1 MDLSSELVHQFVK
14 ATKDD
19 KKSKTGT
26 TVTGTTVEYNG
37 KTYVKIDGS
46 ELLTP
51 VTTTA
56 AIKDGERVTVTIKD
70 HSATVT
76 GNLTAPAARNSD
88 VQEISNK
95 ISEFEIVV
103 ADKVSTKDFDA
114 QTARIDTLQAENVT
128 IKGRLDASEAS
139 IGELETDNVT
149 IKETLTANK
158 ASIDN
163 LEATKISTEVADA
176 KYATIENL
184 DAANADIYNLN
195 ANYANFKTT
204 TTEKLTAINASIT
217 DLDTKKLNAEDAS
230 IRYANIDFSNIGKA
244 AIEYFYAQS
253 GLIKDVVVGDGTITG
268 ELVGVTIKGD
278 LIEGNTIKAEKLVIK
293 GSDGLYYKLN
303 TDGVTTEAEQT
314 NENSLDGSHI
324 MAKSITA
331 TKIDVKDLVAFDA
344 TIGGFK
350 ITSNAIYSG
359 VKESPT
365 NTTRGIYMDS
375 QGQLSVGDEANYLK
389 YYKAQDGTYKLE
401 ISAGSIIMAANGETV
416 GNEIDKVKATATTAL
431 DTANGV
437 KTDLANN
444 YSTRT
449 QMNSAIKQTADSI
462 TSTVSSVST
471 TATEALNKANT
482 ASSRIEQLKDSITLS
497 VTDGTVG
504 NTAKIKLGID
514 DETREASI
522 DLTGAVS
529 FSDLSTAG
537 MTTIN
542 GSNITTGTL
551 SADRINVED
560 LMAQHL
566 TSTGGLSV
574 TGNFEL
580 QNGWASIS
588 KYSDAEY
595 DGWLQISASGA
606 TGLGQQDGLIRLRQ
620 GYVYI
625 NTTGQGAIGSASIKV
640 GGGSASIDSHKVINI
655 KAPTVEIGNTTS
667 DSTTGGV
674 TIHEPVK
681 IYKNNSSIISL
692 SDYILSVVDGT
703 WGESY

>member
-1 MDLSSELVHQFVK
+1 MDLSSELISQFVK

-88 VQEISNK
+88 VQEIGNK

-163 LEATKISTEVADA
+163 LEATKISAEVADA

-184 DAANADIYNLN
+184 EAANADIYNLN
-195 ANYANFKTT
+195 ANYASFKTT
-204 TTEKLTAINASIT
+204 TTDKLTAIDASIT
-217 DLDTKKLNAEDAS
+217 DLDTKKLNAEDAE
-230 IRYANIDFSNIGKA
+230 IKYANIDFSNIGKA

-350 ITSNAIYSG
+350 ITSDAIYSG

-365 NTTRGIYMDS
+365 NTTRGIYMDNT
-375 QGQLSVGDEANYLK
+375 GQLSIGDANNFLR
-389 YYKAQDGTYKLE
+389 YYKDQNGAYKLE
-401 ISAGSIIMAANGETV
+401 LSAN
-416 GNEIDKVKATATTAL
+416 
-431 DTANGV
+431 
-437 KTDLANN
+437 
-444 YSTRT
+444 
-449 QMNSAIKQTADSI
+449 SI
-462 TSTVSSVST
+462 T
-471 TATEALNKANT
+471 
-482 ASSRIEQLKDSITLS
+482 
-497 VTDGTVG
+497 
-504 NTAKIKLGID
+504 
-514 DETREASI
+514 
-522 DLTGAVS
+522 
-529 FSDLSTAG
+529 
-537 MTTIN
+537 M
-542 GSNITTGTL
+542 
-551 SADRINVED
+551 
-560 LMAQHL
+560 
-566 TSTGGLSV
+566 STGGSTIEDELS
-574 TGNFEL
+574 
-580 QNGWASIS
+580 
-588 KYSDAEY
+588 
-595 DGWLQISASGA
+595 
-606 TGLGQQDGLIRLRQ
+606 
-620 GYVYI
+620 
-625 NTTGQGAIGSASIKV
+625 SIKDEMATIKDEV
-640 GGGSASIDSHKVINI
+640 TISLRIESSKGTVFKSDQVSTVLSAVIYRGSQRITDMQTLKSVMGDSVYLEWSWQRLNDEQFW
-655 KAPTVEIGNTTS
+655 VVSSDDQRIGNDGFTFTLS
-667 DSTTGGV
+667 PNDVDTKV
-674 TIHEPVK
+674 TFMCTL
-681 IYKNNSSIISL
+681 N
-692 SDYILSVVDGT
+692 DA
-703 WGESY
+703 

>member
-1 MDLSSELVHQFVK
+1 MDLSSELISQFVK

-19 KKSKTGT
+19 KKPKTGT

-88 VQEISNK
+88 VQEIGNK

-163 LEATKISTEVADA
+163 LEATKISAEVADA

-204 TTEKLTAINASIT
+204 TTEKLTAIDASIT

-230 IRYANIDFSNIGKA
+230 IKYANIDFSNIGKA

-375 QGQLSVGDEANYLK
+375 QGQLSVGDETNYLK

-416 GNEIDKVKATATTAL
+416 GDEIDKVKATATTAL
-431 DTANGV
+431 DTAN
-437 KTDLANN
+437 A
-444 YSTRT
+444 
-449 QMNSAIKQTADSI
+449 
-462 TSTVSSVST
+462 
-471 TATEALNKANT
+471 

-537 MTTIN
+537 KTTIN

-551 SADRINVED
+551 SADKINVED

-640 GGGSASIDSHKVINI
+640 GGGSASIDAHKVINI
-655 KAPTVEIGNTTS
+655 KAPTVEIGNTTL
-667 DSTTGGV
+667 DSTIGGV

-681 IYKNNSSIISL
+681 IYKNSSSIVSL

-703 WGESY
+703 WEESY

>member
-1 MDLSSELVHQFVK
+1 MDLSSELISQFVK

-88 VQEISNK
+88 VQEIGNK

-163 LEATKISTEVADA
+163 LEATKISAEVADA

-184 DAANADIYNLN
+184 EAANADIYNLN
-195 ANYANFKTT
+195 ANYASFKTT
-204 TTEKLTAINASIT
+204 TTDKLTAIDASIT
-217 DLDTKKLNAEDAS
+217 DLDTKKLNAEDAE
-230 IRYANIDFSNIGKA
+230 IKYANIDFSNIGKA

-350 ITSNAIYSG
+350 ITSDAIYSG

-365 NTTRGIYMDS
+365 NTTRGIYMDNT
-375 QGQLSVGDEANYLK
+375 GQLSIGDANNFLR
-389 YYKAQDGTYKLE
+389 YYKDQNGAYKLE
-401 ISAGSIIMAANGETV
+401 LSAN
-416 GNEIDKVKATATTAL
+416 
-431 DTANGV
+431 
-437 KTDLANN
+437 
-444 YSTRT
+444 
-449 QMNSAIKQTADSI
+449 SI
-462 TSTVSSVST
+462 T
-471 TATEALNKANT
+471 
-482 ASSRIEQLKDSITLS
+482 
-497 VTDGTVG
+497 
-504 NTAKIKLGID
+504 
-514 DETREASI
+514 
-522 DLTGAVS
+522 
-529 FSDLSTAG
+529 
-537 MTTIN
+537 M
-542 GSNITTGTL
+542 
-551 SADRINVED
+551 
-560 LMAQHL
+560 
-566 TSTGGLSV
+566 STGGSTIEDELS
-574 TGNFEL
+574 
-580 QNGWASIS
+580 
-588 KYSDAEY
+588 
-595 DGWLQISASGA
+595 
-606 TGLGQQDGLIRLRQ
+606 
-620 GYVYI
+620 
-625 NTTGQGAIGSASIKV
+625 SIKDEMATIKDEV
-640 GGGSASIDSHKVINI
+640 TTSLRIESSKGTVFKSDQVSTVLSAVIYRGSQRITDMQTLKSVMGDSVYLEWSWQRLNDEQFW
-655 KAPTVEIGNTTS
+655 VVSSDDQRIGNDGFTFTLS
-667 DSTTGGV
+667 PNDVDTKV
-674 TIHEPVK
+674 TFMCTL
-681 IYKNNSSIISL
+681 N
-692 SDYILSVVDGT
+692 DA
-703 WGESY
+703 

>member
-1 MDLSSELVHQFVK
+1 MDLSSELISQFVK

-19 KKSKTGT
+19 KKPKTGT

-88 VQEISNK
+88 VQEIGNK

-163 LEATKISTEVADA
+163 LEATKISAEVADA

-204 TTEKLTAINASIT
+204 TTEKLTAIDASIT

-230 IRYANIDFSNIGKA
+230 IKYANIDFSNIGKA

-375 QGQLSVGDEANYLK
+375 QGQLSVGDETNYLK

-416 GNEIDKVKATATTAL
+416 GDEIDKVKATATTAL
-431 DTANGV
+431 DT
-437 KTDLANN
+437 
-444 YSTRT
+444 
-449 QMNSAIKQTADSI
+449 
-462 TSTVSSVST
+462 
-471 TATEALNKANT
+471 ANT

-537 MTTIN
+537 KTTIN

-551 SADRINVED
+551 SADKINVED

-640 GGGSASIDSHKVINI
+640 GGGSASINTHKVINI
-655 KAPTVEIGNTTS
+655 KAPTVEIGNTTL
-667 DSTTGGV
+667 DSTIGGV

-681 IYKNNSSIISL
+681 IYKNSSSIVSL

-703 WGESY
+703 WEESY

>member
-1 MDLSSELVHQFVK
+1 MDLSSELISQFVK

-19 KKSKTGT
+19 KKPKTGT

-88 VQEISNK
+88 VQEIGNK

-204 TTEKLTAINASIT
+204 TTDKLTAIDASIT
-217 DLDTKKLNAEDAS
+217 DLDTKKLNADDAS
-230 IRYANIDFSNIGKA
+230 IKYANIDFSNIGKA

-365 NTTRGIYMDS
+365 NTTRGIYMDNT
-375 QGQLSVGDEANYLK
+375 GQISIGDANNFLR
-389 YYKAQDGTYKLE
+389 YYKDQNGAYKLE
-401 ISAGSIIMAANGETV
+401 LSANSITMSAGGTTVEDELSNIKDEMETIKDEV
-416 GNEIDKVKATATTAL
+416 TTVLRLESSKGTVFKNDQVSTVLSAVIYRGNQRITDMQTLKSVIGDSVYLEWSWQRLNDERFWVVSSDDTRIGNEGFTF
-431 DTANGV
+431 
-437 KTDLANN
+437 
-444 YSTRT
+444 
-449 QMNSAIKQTADSI
+449 
-462 TSTVSSVST
+462 
-471 TATEALNKANT
+471 
-482 ASSRIEQLKDSITLS
+482 TLS
-497 VTDGTVG
+497 PNDVDTKVT
-504 NTAKIKLGID
+504 
-514 DETREASI
+514 
-522 DLTGAVS
+522 
-529 FSDLSTAG
+529 F
-537 MTTIN
+537 MC
-542 GSNITTGTL
+542 TL
-551 SADRINVED
+551 
-560 LMAQHL
+560 
-566 TSTGGLSV
+566 
-574 TGNFEL
+574 
-580 QNGWASIS
+580 
-588 KYSDAEY
+588 
-595 DGWLQISASGA
+595 
-606 TGLGQQDGLIRLRQ
+606 
-620 GYVYI
+620 
-625 NTTGQGAIGSASIKV
+625 
-640 GGGSASIDSHKVINI
+640 
-655 KAPTVEIGNTTS
+655 
-667 DSTTGGV
+667 
-674 TIHEPVK
+674 
-681 IYKNNSSIISL
+681 NS
-692 SDYILSVVDGT
+692 
-703 WGESY
+703 

>member
-204 TTEKLTAINASIT
+204 TTEKLTAIDASIT

-595 DGWLQISASGA
+595 DAWLQISASGA

>member
-1 MDLSSELVHQFVK
+1 MDLSSELISQFVK

-88 VQEISNK
+88 VQEIGNK

-163 LEATKISTEVADA
+163 LEATKISAEVADA

-184 DAANADIYNLN
+184 EAANADIYNLN
-195 ANYANFKTT
+195 ANYASFKTT
-204 TTEKLTAINASIT
+204 TTYKLTAIDASIT
-217 DLDTKKLNAEDAS
+217 DLDTKKLNAEDAE
-230 IRYANIDFSNIGKA
+230 IKYANIDFSNIGKA

-350 ITSNAIYSG
+350 ITSDAIYSG

-365 NTTRGIYMDS
+365 NTTRGIYMDNT
-375 QGQLSVGDEANYLK
+375 GQLSIGDANNFLR
-389 YYKAQDGTYKLE
+389 YYKDQNGAYKLE
-401 ISAGSIIMAANGETV
+401 LSAN
-416 GNEIDKVKATATTAL
+416 
-431 DTANGV
+431 
-437 KTDLANN
+437 
-444 YSTRT
+444 
-449 QMNSAIKQTADSI
+449 SI
-462 TSTVSSVST
+462 T
-471 TATEALNKANT
+471 
-482 ASSRIEQLKDSITLS
+482 
-497 VTDGTVG
+497 
-504 NTAKIKLGID
+504 
-514 DETREASI
+514 
-522 DLTGAVS
+522 
-529 FSDLSTAG
+529 
-537 MTTIN
+537 M
-542 GSNITTGTL
+542 
-551 SADRINVED
+551 
-560 LMAQHL
+560 
-566 TSTGGLSV
+566 STGGSTIEDELS
-574 TGNFEL
+574 
-580 QNGWASIS
+580 
-588 KYSDAEY
+588 
-595 DGWLQISASGA
+595 
-606 TGLGQQDGLIRLRQ
+606 
-620 GYVYI
+620 
-625 NTTGQGAIGSASIKV
+625 SIKDEMATIKDEV
-640 GGGSASIDSHKVINI
+640 TISLRIESSKGTVFKSDQVSTVLSAVIYRGSQRITDMQTLKSAMGDSVYLEWSWQRLNDEQFW
-655 KAPTVEIGNTTS
+655 VVSSDDQRIGNDGFTFTLS
-667 DSTTGGV
+667 PNDVDTKV
-674 TIHEPVK
+674 TFMCTL
-681 IYKNNSSIISL
+681 N
-692 SDYILSVVDGT
+692 DA
-703 WGESY
+703 

>member
-1 MDLSSELVHQFVK
+1 MDLSSELISQFVK

-56 AIKDGERVTVTIKD
+56 AIKDGERVTITIKD

-88 VQEISNK
+88 VQEIGNK

-163 LEATKISTEVADA
+163 LEATKISAEVADA

-204 TTEKLTAINASIT
+204 TTEKLTAIDASIT

-230 IRYANIDFSNIGKA
+230 IKYANIDFSNIGKA

-375 QGQLSVGDEANYLK
+375 QGQLSVGDETNYLK

-416 GNEIDKVKATATTAL
+416 GDEINKVKATATEAL
-431 DTANGV
+431 D
-437 KTDLANN
+437 
-444 YSTRT
+444 
-449 QMNSAIKQTADSI
+449 
-462 TSTVSSVST
+462 
-471 TATEALNKANT
+471 KANT

-537 MTTIN
+537 KTTIN
-542 GSNITTGTL
+542 GSNIATGTL
-551 SADRINVED
+551 SADKINVED

-640 GGGSASIDSHKVINI
+640 GGGSTSIGAHKVINI

>member
-76 GNLTAPAARNSD
+76 GNITAPAARNSD

-163 LEATKISTEVADA
+163 LEATKISAEVADA

-204 TTEKLTAINASIT
+204 TTEKLTAIDASIT

-244 AIEYFYAQS
+244 ASEYFYAQS

-416 GNEIDKVKATATTAL
+416 GNEIDKVKATAT
-431 DTANGV
+431 
-437 KTDLANN
+437 
-444 YSTRT
+444 
-449 QMNSAIKQTADSI
+449 
-462 TSTVSSVST
+462 
-471 TATEALNKANT
+471 EALNKANT

-537 MTTIN
+537 KTTIN
-542 GSNITTGTL
+542 GSNITTGML
-551 SADRINVED
+551 SAERINVED

-595 DGWLQISASGA
+595 DGWLQISASGT

-640 GGGSASIDSHKVINI
+640 GGGSASIGAHKVINI

>member
-1 MDLSSELVHQFVK
+1 MDLSSELISQFVK
-14 ATKDD
+14 ATKDG

-56 AIKDGERVTVTIKD
+56 AIKDGERVTVTIKE

-88 VQEISNK
+88 VQEIGNK

-163 LEATKISTEVADA
+163 LEATKISAEVADA

-184 DAANADIYNLN
+184 EAANADIYNLN
-195 ANYANFKTT
+195 ANYASFKTT
-204 TTEKLTAINASIT
+204 TTDKLTAIDASIT
-217 DLDTKKLNAEDAS
+217 DLDTKKLNAKDAE
-230 IRYANIDFSNIGKA
+230 IKYANIDFSNIGKA

-350 ITSNAIYSG
+350 ITSDAIYSG

-365 NTTRGIYMDS
+365 NTTRGIYMDNT
-375 QGQLSVGDEANYLK
+375 GQLSIGDANNFLR
-389 YYKAQDGTYKLE
+389 YYKDQNGAYKLE
-401 ISAGSIIMAANGETV
+401 LSAN
-416 GNEIDKVKATATTAL
+416 
-431 DTANGV
+431 
-437 KTDLANN
+437 
-444 YSTRT
+444 
-449 QMNSAIKQTADSI
+449 SI
-462 TSTVSSVST
+462 T
-471 TATEALNKANT
+471 
-482 ASSRIEQLKDSITLS
+482 
-497 VTDGTVG
+497 
-504 NTAKIKLGID
+504 
-514 DETREASI
+514 
-522 DLTGAVS
+522 
-529 FSDLSTAG
+529 
-537 MTTIN
+537 M
-542 GSNITTGTL
+542 
-551 SADRINVED
+551 
-560 LMAQHL
+560 
-566 TSTGGLSV
+566 STGGSTIEDELS
-574 TGNFEL
+574 
-580 QNGWASIS
+580 
-588 KYSDAEY
+588 
-595 DGWLQISASGA
+595 
-606 TGLGQQDGLIRLRQ
+606 
-620 GYVYI
+620 
-625 NTTGQGAIGSASIKV
+625 SIKDEMATIKDEV
-640 GGGSASIDSHKVINI
+640 TISLRIESSKGTVFKSDQVSTVLSAVIYRGSQRITDMQTLKSVMGDSVYLEWSWQRLNDEQFW
-655 KAPTVEIGNTTS
+655 VVSSDDQRIGNDGFTFTLS
-667 DSTTGGV
+667 PNDVDTKV
-674 TIHEPVK
+674 TFMCTL
-681 IYKNNSSIISL
+681 N
-692 SDYILSVVDGT
+692 DA
-703 WGESY
+703 

>member
-128 IKGRLDASEAS
+128 IKGRLDANEAS

-163 LEATKISTEVADA
+163 LEATKISAEVADA

-204 TTEKLTAINASIT
+204 TTEKLTAIDASIT

-278 LIEGNTIKAEKLVIK
+278 LIEGNTIRAEKLVIK

-444 YSTRT
+444 YSTTT

>member
-158 ASIDN
+158 TSIDN

-204 TTEKLTAINASIT
+204 TTEKLTAIDASIT

-365 NTTRGIYMDS
+365 NTTRGIYMDN

-389 YYKAQDGTYKLE
+389 YYKAQDGMYKLE

-444 YSTRT
+444 YSTTT

-497 VTDGTVG
+497 VTDGMVG
-504 NTAKIKLGID
+504 NTAKIRLGID

-537 MTTIN
+537 KTTIN
-542 GSNITTGTL
+542 GSNITTGML
-551 SADRINVED
+551 SAERINVED

-595 DGWLQISASGA
+595 DGWLQISASGT

-640 GGGSASIDSHKVINI
+640 GGGSASIDAHKVINI
-655 KAPTVEIGNTTS
+655 KAPTIEIGNTTS

>member
-1 MDLSSELVHQFVK
+1 MDLSSELISQFVK

-88 VQEISNK
+88 VQEIGNK

-163 LEATKISTEVADA
+163 LEATKISAEVADA

-184 DAANADIYNLN
+184 EAANADIYNLN
-195 ANYANFKTT
+195 ANYASFKTT
-204 TTEKLTAINASIT
+204 TTDKLTAIDASIT
-217 DLDTKKLNAEDAS
+217 DLDTKKLNAEDAE
-230 IRYANIDFSNIGKA
+230 IKYANIDFSNIGKA

-350 ITSNAIYSG
+350 ITSDAIYSG

-365 NTTRGIYMDS
+365 NTTRGIYMDNT
-375 QGQLSVGDEANYLK
+375 GQLSIGDANNFLR
-389 YYKAQDGTYKLE
+389 YYKDQNGAYKLE
-401 ISAGSIIMAANGETV
+401 LSAN
-416 GNEIDKVKATATTAL
+416 
-431 DTANGV
+431 
-437 KTDLANN
+437 
-444 YSTRT
+444 
-449 QMNSAIKQTADSI
+449 SI
-462 TSTVSSVST
+462 T
-471 TATEALNKANT
+471 
-482 ASSRIEQLKDSITLS
+482 
-497 VTDGTVG
+497 
-504 NTAKIKLGID
+504 
-514 DETREASI
+514 
-522 DLTGAVS
+522 
-529 FSDLSTAG
+529 
-537 MTTIN
+537 M
-542 GSNITTGTL
+542 
-551 SADRINVED
+551 
-560 LMAQHL
+560 
-566 TSTGGLSV
+566 STGGSTIEDELS
-574 TGNFEL
+574 
-580 QNGWASIS
+580 
-588 KYSDAEY
+588 
-595 DGWLQISASGA
+595 
-606 TGLGQQDGLIRLRQ
+606 
-620 GYVYI
+620 
-625 NTTGQGAIGSASIKV
+625 SIKDEMATIKDEV
-640 GGGSASIDSHKVINI
+640 TTSLRIESSKGTVFKSDQVSTVLSAVIYRGSQRITDMQTLKSVMGDSVYLEWSWQRLNDEQFW
-655 KAPTVEIGNTTS
+655 VVSSDDQRIGNDGFTLTLS
-667 DSTTGGV
+667 PNDVDTKV
-674 TIHEPVK
+674 TFMCTL
-681 IYKNNSSIISL
+681 N
-692 SDYILSVVDGT
+692 DA
-703 WGESY
+703 

>member
-1 MDLSSELVHQFVK
+1 MDLSSELISQFVK

-19 KKSKTGT
+19 KKPKTGT

-88 VQEISNK
+88 VQEIGNR

-204 TTEKLTAINASIT
+204 TTDKLTAIDASIT
-217 DLDTKKLNAEDAS
+217 NLDTKKLNVEDAS
-230 IRYANIDFSNIGKA
+230 IKYANIDFSNIGKA

-375 QGQLSVGDEANYLK
+375 QGQLSVGDETNYLK

-401 ISAGSIIMAANGETV
+401 VSAGSIIMAANGETV
-416 GNEIDKVKATATTAL
+416 GDEIDKVK
-431 DTANGV
+431 
-437 KTDLANN
+437 
-444 YSTRT
+444 
-449 QMNSAIKQTADSI
+449 
-462 TSTVSSVST
+462 T

-514 DETREASI
+514 NETREANI

-537 MTTIN
+537 KTTIN

-595 DGWLQISASGA
+595 DGWLQISASGT

-640 GGGSASIDSHKVINI
+640 GGGSASIDAHKVINI

-667 DSTTGGV
+667 DSTIGGV

-681 IYKNNSSIISL
+681 IYKNSSSIVSL

-703 WGESY
+703 WEASY

>member
-1 MDLSSELVHQFVK
+1 MDLSSELISQFVK

-19 KKSKTGT
+19 KKPKTGT

-88 VQEISNK
+88 VQEIGNK

-163 LEATKISTEVADA
+163 LEATKISAEVADA

-204 TTEKLTAINASIT
+204 TTEKLTAIDASIT

-230 IRYANIDFSNIGKA
+230 IKYANIDFSNIGKA

-375 QGQLSVGDEANYLK
+375 QGQLSVGDETNYLK

-416 GNEIDKVKATATTAL
+416 GDEIDKVKATATTAL
-431 DTANGV
+431 DT
-437 KTDLANN
+437 
-444 YSTRT
+444 
-449 QMNSAIKQTADSI
+449 
-462 TSTVSSVST
+462 
-471 TATEALNKANT
+471 ANT

-537 MTTIN
+537 KTTIN

-551 SADRINVED
+551 SADKINVED

-640 GGGSASIDSHKVINI
+640 GGGSASIDAHKVINI
-655 KAPTVEIGNTTS
+655 KAPTVEIGNTTL
-667 DSTTGGV
+667 DSTIGGV

-681 IYKNNSSIISL
+681 IYKNSSSIVSL

-703 WGESY
+703 WEESY

>member
-1 MDLSSELVHQFVK
+1 LDLSSELISQFVK

-88 VQEISNK
+88 VQEIGNK

-163 LEATKISTEVADA
+163 LEATKISAEVADA

-184 DAANADIYNLN
+184 EAANADIYNLN
-195 ANYANFKTT
+195 ANYASFKTT
-204 TTEKLTAINASIT
+204 TTDKLTAIDASIT
-217 DLDTKKLNAEDAS
+217 DLDTKKLNAEDAE
-230 IRYANIDFSNIGKA
+230 IKYANIDFSNIGKA

-350 ITSNAIYSG
+350 ITSDAIYSG

-365 NTTRGIYMDS
+365 NTTRGIYMDNT
-375 QGQLSVGDEANYLK
+375 GQLSIGDANNFLR
-389 YYKAQDGTYKLE
+389 YYKDQNGAYKLE
-401 ISAGSIIMAANGETV
+401 LSAN
-416 GNEIDKVKATATTAL
+416 
-431 DTANGV
+431 
-437 KTDLANN
+437 
-444 YSTRT
+444 
-449 QMNSAIKQTADSI
+449 SI
-462 TSTVSSVST
+462 T
-471 TATEALNKANT
+471 
-482 ASSRIEQLKDSITLS
+482 
-497 VTDGTVG
+497 
-504 NTAKIKLGID
+504 
-514 DETREASI
+514 
-522 DLTGAVS
+522 
-529 FSDLSTAG
+529 
-537 MTTIN
+537 M
-542 GSNITTGTL
+542 
-551 SADRINVED
+551 
-560 LMAQHL
+560 
-566 TSTGGLSV
+566 STGGSTIEDELS
-574 TGNFEL
+574 
-580 QNGWASIS
+580 
-588 KYSDAEY
+588 
-595 DGWLQISASGA
+595 
-606 TGLGQQDGLIRLRQ
+606 
-620 GYVYI
+620 
-625 NTTGQGAIGSASIKV
+625 SIKDEMATIKDEV
-640 GGGSASIDSHKVINI
+640 TTSLRIESSKGTVFKSDQVSTVLSAVIYRGSQRITDMQTLKSVMGDSVYLEWSWQRLNDEQFW
-655 KAPTVEIGNTTS
+655 VVSSDDQRIGNDGFTLTLS
-667 DSTTGGV
+667 PNDVDTKV
-674 TIHEPVK
+674 TFMCTL
-681 IYKNNSSIISL
+681 N
-692 SDYILSVVDGT
+692 DA
-703 WGESY
+703 